1 MWLKGV
7 FATALLA
14 FEVAIVK
21 LSLAAS
27 IHDCWNPDKLN
38 RMKFP
43 ISQREPSHFFNYLPT
58 CIDCDPPI
66 NEIIVFLFM

>member
-7 FATALLA
+7 FAATLLA

-43 ISQREPSHFFNYLPT
+43 ISQREPFRIFLLPTFIHT
-58 CIDCDPPI
+58 CIDCEPYY
-66 NEIIVFLFM
+66 